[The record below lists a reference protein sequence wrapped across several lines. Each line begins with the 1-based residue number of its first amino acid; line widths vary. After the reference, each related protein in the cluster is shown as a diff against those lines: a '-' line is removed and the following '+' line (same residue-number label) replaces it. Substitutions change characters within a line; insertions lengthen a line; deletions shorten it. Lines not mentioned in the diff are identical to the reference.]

1 MLDTWIHF
9 SMIRCSTSGL
19 ASYDEGFCSKVRS
32 QQLANMT
39 CIQGDVRCPIPIPK
53 KKPTPKKR
61 MENETWKET
70 PCDLGEGVAGV
81 GEVESASP

>member
-9 SMIRCSTSGL
+9 SMIRYSTLRSGL

-32 QQLANMT
+32 QQLANIN
-39 CIQGDVRCPIPIPK
+39 CIQGDVRCPIPIP
-53 KKPTPKKR
+53 PKKR
-61 MENETWKET
+61 TENETWKET
-70 PCDLGEGVAGV
+70 PCDLGEGVTGV